1 MPTRNLVIPRSAKLT
16 DTITGT
22 NAHGAQITI
31 QRYGPLVRGGKPI
44 EWVRWERRNPD
55 GTTQRWAE
63 QVTGRR
69 LRTIDAEL
77 DKIEA
82 DFAALATGAT
92 RTRMT

>member
-1 MPTRNLVIPRSAKLT
+1 MARPDVPIPRSAKLT

-22 NAHGAQITI
+22 NAHGAQVTV

-44 EWVRWERRNPD
+44 EWIRWERRNTD

-69 LRTIDAEL
+69 LRTIDTEL

-82 DFAALATGAT
+82 DFAALATGST
-92 RTRMT
+92 RTRAA